1 MLVVL
6 KLGYAA
12 FVLHHGFLEESTNLG
27 LAGHHCKQESS
38 RHRAS
43 PYAVLF
49 SSCWLPQF
57 FECIQCLLACVASH
71 STRIEDLII
80 VDT

>member
-1 MLVVL
+1 MFVVL
-6 KLGYAA
+6 KLGDAA
-12 FVLHHGFLEESTNLG
+12 FVLHHGFLEESTNG
-27 LAGHHCKQESS
+27 LASHHCKRESS

-43 PYAVLF
+43 PYAVFF

-57 FECIQCLLACVASH
+57 FEYIQCLLACVASR
-71 STRIEDLII
+71 STRIEGLII